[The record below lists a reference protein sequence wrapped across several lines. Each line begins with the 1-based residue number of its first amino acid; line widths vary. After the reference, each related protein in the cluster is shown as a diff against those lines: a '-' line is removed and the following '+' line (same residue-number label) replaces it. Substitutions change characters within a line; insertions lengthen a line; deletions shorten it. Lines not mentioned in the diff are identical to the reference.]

1 MEQRRRDG
9 HQDQGK
15 HQGLVGARSGSEG
28 DMTTSKTDLDIEAAE
43 TAAARTVPPL
53 VLVVMGVSGSGK
65 STIALELHRV
75 LGWPFQEGDDLHP
88 PANVEKMRSG
98 RPLDDADRL
107 PWLQAVARWID
118 DRLAASEPGII
129 TCSNL
134 KRAYRRI
141 TIGKRKGVRLVYLKG
156 DEQLIHHRIVQR
168 HHRYMPPTLL
178 RSQFE
183 TLEEPGE
190 DEHPVTVA
198 VHGGVAQTVLKLLRQ
213 LADLKAQR

>member
-1 MEQRRRDG
+1 MTRD
-9 HQDQGK
+9 
-15 HQGLVGARSGSEG
+15 
-28 DMTTSKTDLDIEAAE
+28 KTDLDIAAAE
-43 TAAARTVPPL
+43 TAAARTVPPS

-107 PWLQAVARWID
+107 PWLRAVARWID
-118 DRLAASEPGII
+118 DRLAAGEPGII

-134 KRAYRRI
+134 KRAYREI
-141 TIGKRKGVRLVYLKG
+141 TIGKRRGVRLVYLKG
-156 DEQLIHHRIVQR
+156 EEGTIHDRIVQR
-168 HHRYMPPTLL
+168 HHRYMPPMLL

-183 TLEEPGE
+183 TLEEPGD
-190 DEHPVTVA
+190 DEHPVTVT
-198 VHGGVAQTVLKLLRQ
+198 VHGSVAETVIQLLHQ
-213 LADLKAQR
+213 LAASNR